1 MKRTFLEEF
10 HKVAY
15 KYLGRAKDA
24 TFELTD
30 AILLCNFRPL
40 TKSPQGI
47 TTNTTIRSDC
57 AERSAKGDRFIIK
70 DEHLFLSV
78 YCNRFVRLL

>member
-10 HKVAY
+10 CQAAY
-15 KYLGRAKDA
+15 KYLGIGKDT

-30 AILLCNFRPL
+30 AILLCNFKPL

-57 AERSAKGDRFIIK
+57 AERSAKGNRFIIK
-70 DEHLFLSV
+70 DKHLFLSV
-78 YCNRFVRLL
+78 YCNGFVRLL